1 MGNQDSGRGLFFSLH
16 IAATQTS
23 QLVCRVDEA
32 AGYCKHS
39 CSKSQF
45 LFIISTTPG
54 ISSSLPRP
62 CHSKFIFSV
71 IHNCQPY
78 RHKLLE
84 ISEII
89 QKHTHHQ
96 SQTLG
101 KFCICERPSRS
112 NLQNQA
118 VVCYRPSYYLVNTIL
133 NHSRVILPRLHG
145 IFRYRNGIEEKKNST
160 NTQTLLVYDM
170 MKNSLLKPKWHK
182 KNDASPTL
190 VITSITQVQWNYLNG
205 SKQEPLTIFQH
216 ALSTCS
222 SA

>member
-1 MGNQDSGRGLFFSLH
+1 MSRGNQGSGRVLFFSLH

-39 CSKSQF
+39 CSKSHF

-62 CHSKFIFSV
+62 CHSKFICSV
-71 IHNCQPY
+71 IHNCQPH

-84 ISEII
+84 NSEII

-101 KFCICERPSRS
+101 KFCIRKRPSRS

-118 VVCYRPSYYLVNTIL
+118 AVCYYPSYYLINIIL
-133 NHSRVILPRLHG
+133 DHIDTRVIFPRLHG
-145 IFRYRNGIEEKKNST
+145 I
-160 NTQTLLVYDM
+160 
-170 MKNSLLKPKWHK
+170 
-182 KNDASPTL
+182 
-190 VITSITQVQWNYLNG
+190 
-205 SKQEPLTIFQH
+205 
-216 ALSTCS
+216 
-222 SA
+222 

>member
-1 MGNQDSGRGLFFSLH
+1 MCRGNQDSGRALLFSLH

-39 CSKSQF
+39 CSKSHF
-45 LFIISTTPG
+45 LFIISTTSG

-71 IHNCQPY
+71 IHDCQPY

-101 KFCICERPSRS
+101 KFCIRERPSRS

-118 VVCYRPSYYLVNTIL
+118 AVCYYPSYYLVNTIL

-145 IFRYRNGIEEKKNST
+145 IFDTQMVLNTKKLVKYPDPVSIRNDEILIIE
-160 NTQTLLVYDM
+160 TQM
-170 MKNSLLKPKWHK
+170 
-182 KNDASPTL
+182 A
-190 VITSITQVQWNYLNG
+190 
-205 SKQEPLTIFQH
+205 
-216 ALSTCS
+216 
-222 SA
+222 